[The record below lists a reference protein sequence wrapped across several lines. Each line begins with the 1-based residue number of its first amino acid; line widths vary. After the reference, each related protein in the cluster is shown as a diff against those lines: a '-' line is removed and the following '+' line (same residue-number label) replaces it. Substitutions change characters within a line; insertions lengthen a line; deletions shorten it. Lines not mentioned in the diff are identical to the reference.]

1 MKYFVSFFFIALLLY
16 SCKRDNNSSSE
27 ESRYSISG
35 YAQKGPFP
43 QGSKVTVYEL
53 NNNLEQTGKVFTTE
67 TSDDFGSFTF
77 KDMLLTSSYVQVEV
91 EGNPY
96 NEIYNAIVIG
106 DDIDLSNIVNL
117 KEGVAVNIN
126 LLSDLSRQRFQYLFK
141 KGNSFDNSKSQ
152 AEKEVMKAFGLDSFY
167 TANSEK
173 MDITQSDDAS
183 GALLSLSAIFLT
195 IRNQQ
200 NKMFLQQLI
209 AKYRS
214 ALETDGILSD
224 TALSNPIRDAL
235 VSIDPETI
243 RSYLSEYY
251 GKEIT
256 SFAKFIDIA
265 KQKLLVTPNSLSP
278 GDIVIS
284 DVTGNLLALKRD
296 TNYLP
301 DSIYSINFSWPK
313 STYKDVR
320 LTLANINTLRF
331 SLTSGYWQYISGDN
345 NHMIYEMKGIGL
357 SEQGDFRNRTQ
368 DVFYILL
375 EDITSSPEKIVAQ
388 KWIGFNYH

>member
-256 SFAKFIDIA
+256 SFAKFIDLA

-357 SEQGDFRNRTQ
+357 SEQGGFRNRTQ